1 MTLNLKNLLNPKV
14 KMSKMG
20 EFQELKAIEGLQIS
34 AVSADLYGDGRDD
47 LTLFFF
53 EEGANFGAV
62 YTNSKITSACINWNL
77 KIKRHF
83 VKALMINT
91 KNANTFTGVKGAQ
104 GLKEIAQVLSK
115 SLTLKSS
122 QSPKGVKEVIKITDL
137 LFASTGVI
145 GESFPYLKI
154 KNRIPELVKKLRI
167 EQNKFVWFKAATA
180 IMTTD
185 TRPKVAYEE
194 CKIGNKL
201 IKISG
206 IAKGSGMIAP
216 NMATML
222 SFIFTDA
229 NIPSVFLKSI
239 LKKVVSTTFN
249 SITVDSDT
257 STNDMV
263 AIFATGKAKNSKI
276 YNVLDPKL
284 LDFEKALHRL
294 TLNLA
299 KQIVV
304 DGEGAKKFITINV
317 VGARS
322 SAMAKNISF
331 SIANSPLVK
340 TAIAGED
347 PNWGRIVMAIGKSGE
362 NVHPSKIQIKF
373 GKYLVAE
380 QGRVS
385 KDYHEDDLQEYMKWD
400 SIDIEVNL
408 NIGAASY
415 KVYTCDLTHDYI
427 DINADYRN

>member
-20 EFQELKAIEGLQIS
+20 EFQELQPIEGLEIS

-47 LTLFFF
+47 LALFYFR
-53 EEGANFGAV
+53 EGANFAGV
-62 YTNSKITSACINWNL
+62 YTSSKVTSASINWNL
-77 KIKRHF
+77 KIRRNF
-83 VKALMINT
+83 VKALMVNT
-91 KNANTFTGVKGAQ
+91 QNANTFTGIKGAQ
-104 GLKEIAQVLSK
+104 GLKEIAHALSK

-122 QSPKGVKEVIKITDL
+122 QSPKGVSEVVKITDL

-145 GESFPYLKI
+145 GEEFPHLKI
-154 KNRIPELVKKLRI
+154 KNRIPELVKKLKT
-167 EQNKFVWFKAATA
+167 EQNKYVWFKAASA

-206 IAKGSGMIAP
+206 IAKGSGMIHP

-222 SFIFTDA
+222 SFIFTNA

-239 LKKVVSTTFN
+239 LKKVISTTFN

-263 AIFATGKAKNSKI
+263 GIFATGKAKNSKI

-284 LDFEKALHRL
+284 QDFEKALHRL

-304 DGEGAKKFITINV
+304 DGEGAKKFITVNV
-317 VGARS
+317 IGARS
-322 SAMAKNISF
+322 TSMAKNIAF

-362 NVHPSKIQIKF
+362 NVIANKIQIKI
-373 GKYLVAE
+373 GNHLVAE
-380 QGRVS
+380 QSKVA
-385 KDYHEDDLQEYMKWD
+385 KDYNEKDLKDYMKWD
-400 SIDIEVNL
+400 SIELEINL
-408 NIGAASY
+408 NLGSANY
-415 KVYTCDLTHDYI
+415 TVYTCDFTNEYI
-427 DINADYRN
+427 NINADYRN

>member
-14 KMSKMG
+14 KVSKMG
-20 EFQELKAIEGLQIS
+20 EFQELQPINGLEIS
-34 AVSADLYGDGRDD
+34 AVSADLYNDGRDD
-47 LTLFFF
+47 LALFYFR
-53 EEGANFGAV
+53 EGANFAGI
-62 YTNSKITSACINWNL
+62 YTTSKVTSACINWNL
-77 KIKRHF
+77 KIKRNF
-83 VKALMINT
+83 VKALMVNT
-91 KNANTFTGVKGAQ
+91 KNANTFTGIKGAQ

-122 QSPKGVKEVIKITDL
+122 QSPEGVSEVVKITDL

-145 GESFPYLKI
+145 GEEFPTLKI
-154 KNRIPELVKKLRI
+154 KSAVPELVKKLRT
-167 EQNKFVWFKAATA
+167 EQTKYVWFKAASA

-201 IKISG
+201 VKISG

-239 LKKVVSTTFN
+239 LKKVSITTFN

-263 AIFATGKAKNSKI
+263 GIFATGKAKNSKI

-284 LDFEKALHRL
+284 QDFEKALHRL

-304 DGEGAKKFITINV
+304 DGEGAKKFITVNV
-317 VGARS
+317 IGARS
-322 SAMAKNISF
+322 LSMAKKIAF

-347 PNWGRIVMAIGKSGE
+347 PNWGRIVMACGKSGE
-362 NVHPSKIQIKF
+362 NIVANKMQIKI
-373 GKYLVAE
+373 GNYLVVDQNKAA
-380 QGRVS
+380 
-385 KDYHEDDLQEYMKWD
+385 KDYNEKDVKDYMKWD

-408 NIGAASY
+408 NIGSSSHT
-415 KVYTCDLTHDYI
+415 VYTCDFTHDYI
-427 DINADYRN
+427 DINADYRS

>member
-20 EFQELKAIEGLQIS
+20 EFQELQPIEGLQIS
-34 AVSADLYGDGRDD
+34 AVSADLYSDGRDD

-53 EEGANFGAV
+53 DEGANFAAV
-62 YTNSKITSACINWNL
+62 YTNSKVTSASINWNL

-83 VKALMINT
+83 VKALMVNT
-91 KNANTFTGVKGAQ
+91 KNANTFTGTKGAQ
-104 GLKEIAQVLSK
+104 GLKEIAQNLAK

-122 QSPKGVKEVIKITDL
+122 QSPKGVKEVVKITDL
-137 LFASTGVI
+137 LFASTGII
-145 GESFPYLKI
+145 GEEFPYLKI
-154 KNRIPELVKKLRI
+154 KNRIPELVKKLRT
-167 EQNKFVWFKAATA
+167 EQNKFVWFKAASA

-229 NIPSVFLKSI
+229 NIPSVFLKGI
-239 LKKVVSTTFN
+239 LKKVIATTFN

-263 AIFATGKAKNSKI
+263 AVFATGKAKNSKI
-276 YNVLDPKL
+276 YNILDPKL
-284 LDFEKALHRL
+284 QDFEKALYRL
-294 TLNLA
+294 ALNLA

-304 DGEGAKKFITINV
+304 DGEGAKKFVTVNV
-317 VGARS
+317 IGARS
-322 SAMAKNISF
+322 TAMAKNISF

-347 PNWGRIVMAIGKSGE
+347 PNWGRIIMAIGKSGE
-362 NVHPSKIQIKF
+362 NVHASKIQIKF
-373 GKYLVAE
+373 GNYLVTD
-380 QGRVS
+380 QGKIAKEYNE
-385 KDYHEDDLQEYMKWD
+385 KDLKEYMKWD
-400 SIDIEVNL
+400 SINIEINL
-408 NIGAASY
+408 NVGSSFY
-415 KVYTCDLTHDYI
+415 TVYTCDFTHDYI

>member
-20 EFQELKAIEGLQIS
+20 EFQELKPIEGLQIS

-53 EEGANFGAV
+53 DEGANFGAV
-62 YTNSKITSACINWNL
+62 YTNSKVTSASINWNL

-91 KNANTFTGVKGAQ
+91 KNANTFTGIKGAQ
-104 GLKEIAQVLSK
+104 GLKEVALALSK

-145 GESFPYLKI
+145 GEDFPYLKI
-154 KNRIPELVKKLRI
+154 KNRIPELVKKLRTD
-167 EQNKFVWFKAATA
+167 QNKFVWFKAASA

-206 IAKGSGMIAP
+206 IAIGSGMIAP

-239 LKKVVSTTFN
+239 LKKVTATTFN

-294 TLNLA
+294 ALNLA

-304 DGEGAKKFITINV
+304 DGEGAKKFITVNV

-322 SAMAKNISF
+322 SSMAKNIGF
-331 SIANSPLVK
+331 SIANSPLFK
-340 TAIAGED
+340 TAVAGED
-347 PNWGRIVMAIGKSGE
+347 PNWGRIIKAIGKSGE
-362 NVHPSKIQIKF
+362 NIQPSKIEIKF

-380 QGRVS
+380 QGKVA
-385 KDYHEDDLQEYMKWD
+385 KDYNETDLKEYMKWD
-400 SIDIEVNL
+400 SIEIEVNL
-408 NIGAASY
+408 NLGNASFS
-415 KVYTCDLTHDYI
+415 VYTCDLTHDYI

>member
-1 MTLNLKNLLNPKV
+1 MTLNLKNLLNPKI
-14 KMSKMG
+14 KPSKMG
-20 EFQELKAIEGLQIS
+20 EFQELQPIDGLEIS

-47 LTLFFF
+47 LTLFYFK
-53 EEGANFGAV
+53 EGANFAGV
-62 YTNSKITSACINWNL
+62 YTTSKVTSASINWNL
-77 KIKRHF
+77 NIKRNF
-83 VKALMINT
+83 VKALMVNT
-91 KNANTFTGVKGAQ
+91 QNANVFTGTKGAQ
-104 GLKEIAQVLSK
+104 GLKEIALALSK

-122 QSPKGVKEVIKITDL
+122 QSPEGVSEVIKIKDL

-145 GESFPYLKI
+145 GEEFPYLKI
-154 KNRIPELVKKLRI
+154 KNRIPELVKKLKSK
-167 EQNKFVWFKAATA
+167 QNKFVWFKAASA

-201 IKISG
+201 IKIAG

-239 LKKVVSTTFN
+239 LKKTIATTFN

-263 AIFATGKAKNSKI
+263 GIFATGKANNSKI

-284 LDFEKALHRL
+284 QDFEKALHRL

-304 DGEGAKKFITINV
+304 DGEGAKKFITINIM
-317 VGARS
+317 GARS
-322 SAMAKNISF
+322 TSMAKNIGF
-331 SIANSPLVK
+331 AIANSPLVK

-347 PNWGRIVMAIGKSGE
+347 PNWGRIIMAIGKSGE
-362 NVHPSKIQIKF
+362 NIVANKIQLKI
-373 GKYLVAE
+373 GNYLVAE
-380 QGRVS
+380 QGKVEKNYAES
-385 KDYHEDDLQEYMKWD
+385 EVKEYMKWD
-400 SIDIEVNL
+400 SINIEVNL
-408 NIGAASY
+408 NIGEAEY
-415 KVYTCDLTHDYI
+415 KVYTCDFTHDYI
-427 DINADYRN
+427 SINADYRN

>member
-1 MTLNLKNLLNPKV
+1 MTLNLKNFLNPKT

-20 EFQELKAIEGLQIS
+20 EFQELQHIEGLKIS
-34 AVSADLYGDGRDD
+34 SISADLYGDGRDD
-47 LTLFFF
+47 LSLFYFQ
-53 EEGANFGAV
+53 EGANFAAL
-62 YTNSKITSACINWNL
+62 YTISKITSASINWNL

-83 VKALMINT
+83 VKALVVNT
-91 KNANTFTGVKGAQ
+91 KNANTFTGIKGAQ
-104 GLKEIAQVLSK
+104 GLKEVAYSLSK
-115 SLTLKSS
+115 TLTLKSS
-122 QSPKGVKEVIKITDL
+122 QSPKGVSEVVKITDL
-137 LFASTGVI
+137 LFASTGTI
-145 GESFPYLKI
+145 GEDFPYLKI
-154 KNRIPELVKKLRI
+154 KNRIPELVKKLRT
-167 EQNKFVWFKAATA
+167 EQNKFVWFKAASA

-185 TRPKVAYEE
+185 TRPKLAYEE

-239 LKKVVSTTFN
+239 LKKVTATTFN
-249 SITVDSDT
+249 SITVDSDK

-263 AIFATGKAKNSKI
+263 AIFATGKAKNYKV

-294 TLNLA
+294 ALNLA

-304 DGEGAKKFITINV
+304 DGEGAKKFVTVQVI
-317 VGARS
+317 GARS
-322 SAMAKNISF
+322 LVMAKNIGF

-340 TAIAGED
+340 TAIAGKD
-347 PNWGRIVMAIGKSGE
+347 PNWGRIIMAIGKSGE
-362 NVHPSKIQIKF
+362 NVHVSKIQIKF
-373 GKYLVAE
+373 GNYLVAE
-380 QGRVS
+380 QGKIA
-385 KDYHEDDLQEYMKWD
+385 KDYNENDLKEYMKWD
-400 SIDIEVNL
+400 SINIEVNL
-408 NIGAASY
+408 NIGSAFY
-415 KVYTCDLTHDYI
+415 NVYTCDLTRDYI

>member
-20 EFQELKAIEGLQIS
+20 EFQELQPIEGLKIS
-34 AVSADLYGDGRDD
+34 AISADLYGDGRDD

-53 EEGANFGAV
+53 DEGANFGAV
-62 YTNSKITSACINWNL
+62 YTNSKITSANINWNL

-91 KNANTFTGVKGAQ
+91 KNANTFTGIKGAQ
-104 GLKEIAQVLSK
+104 GLKEIAQSLSK

-122 QSPKGVKEVIKITDL
+122 QSPKGVKEVVKITDL

-145 GESFPYLKI
+145 GEDFPYLKI
-154 KNRIPELVKKLRI
+154 KNRIPELVKKLRT
-167 EQNKFVWFKAATA
+167 EQNKFVWFKAASA

-185 TRPKVAYEE
+185 TRPKLAYEE

-206 IAKGSGMIAP
+206 IAKGSGMISP

-239 LKKVVSTTFN
+239 LKKVIATTFN
-249 SITVDSDT
+249 SITVDSDK

-263 AIFATGKAKNSKI
+263 AIFATGKAKNYKV

-294 TLNLA
+294 ALNLA

-304 DGEGAKKFITINV
+304 DGEGAKKFVTVQVI
-317 VGARS
+317 GARS
-322 SAMAKNISF
+322 LVMAKNIGF

-340 TAIAGED
+340 TAIAGQD
-347 PNWGRIVMAIGKSGE
+347 PNWGRIIMAIGKSGE
-362 NVHPSKIQIKF
+362 NVHVSKIQIKF
-373 GKYLVAE
+373 GNYLVAE
-380 QGRVS
+380 QGKIA
-385 KDYHEDDLQEYMKWD
+385 KDYNENDLKEYMKWD
-400 SIDIEVNL
+400 SINIEVNL
-408 NIGAASY
+408 NIGSAFY
-415 KVYTCDLTHDYI
+415 NVYTCDLTRDYI